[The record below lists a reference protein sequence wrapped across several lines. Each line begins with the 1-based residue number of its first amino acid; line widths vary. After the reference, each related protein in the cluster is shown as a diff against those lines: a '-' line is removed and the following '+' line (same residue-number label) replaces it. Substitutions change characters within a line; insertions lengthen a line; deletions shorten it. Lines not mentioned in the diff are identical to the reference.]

1 MLVMPHTL
9 KEISQAKETLIFLLQ
24 NLGFVIN
31 LKKFATNTNEG
42 NIIFGDSDKFS
53 KHDISLTSVRET
65 NSYQTKIKLRQQSLA
80 ELKWWKESLLLQ
92 NGKPL
97 KMGMPQL
104 IIRKEASKTC
114 WRAVCQRTTTR
125 ETWSYQEMTKH
136 INVLELI
143 AVKLAIL
150 TFTRR
155 KSITPIYL
163 QIDNITA
170 LSYLVKLGG
179 TRSQQLLQASKKI
192 WDYLLANQIAVTA
205 EYLQST
211 SGRLATQKSW
221 RFKRLE
227 IESQNIFLDCGSQR
241 NTSNRPIFFPTEP
254 SVTKT
259 YVLKSGPRE
268 LWSRFHSALL
278 EKPSILLNR

>member
-53 KHDISLTSVRET
+53 KHDVSLTSVRET

-97 KMGMPQL
+97 KMEMPQL

-170 LSYLVKLGG
+170 LSYLVKLGE

>member
-53 KHDISLTSVRET
+53 KHDVSLTSVRET

-114 WRAVCQRTTTR
+114 WRPVCQRTTTR

-211 SGRLATQKSW
+211 SGRLATQKS
-221 RFKRLE
+221 
-227 IESQNIFLDCGSQR
+227 
-241 NTSNRPIFFPTEP
+241 
-254 SVTKT
+254 
-259 YVLKSGPRE
+259 
-268 LWSRFHSALL
+268 
-278 EKPSILLNR
+278 

>member
-221 RFKRLE
+221 RFKWLE

>member
-31 LKKFATNTNEG
+31 LKKFATNTSEG
-42 NIIFGDSDKFS
+42 NIILGDSDKFS
-53 KHDISLTSVRET
+53 KHDVSLTSVRET

-80 ELKWWKESLLLQ
+80 ELKWWKENLLLQ

-170 LSYLVKLGG
+170 VLLGKAGGNLQPTTATSIQENMGLSV
-179 TRSQQLLQASKKI
+179 SQSNSSYSRVLTEYFRQIGKPEIMKI
-192 WDYLLANQIAVTA
+192 QTIGNWTP
-205 EYLQST
+205 
-211 SGRLATQKSW
+211 
-221 RFKRLE
+221 
-227 IESQNIFLDCGSQR
+227 NIFLDCESQR

>member
-53 KHDISLTSVRET
+53 KHDVSLTSVRET

>member
-53 KHDISLTSVRET
+53 KHDVSLTSVRET

-211 SGRLATQKSW
+211 SGRLATQKS
-221 RFKRLE
+221 
-227 IESQNIFLDCGSQR
+227 
-241 NTSNRPIFFPTEP
+241 
-254 SVTKT
+254 
-259 YVLKSGPRE
+259 
-268 LWSRFHSALL
+268 
-278 EKPSILLNR
+278 

>member
-53 KHDISLTSVRET
+53 KHDVSLTSVRET

-221 RFKRLE
+221 RFKWLE

>member
-53 KHDISLTSVRET
+53 KHDVSLTSVRET

-104 IIRKEASKTC
+104 ILRKEASKTC